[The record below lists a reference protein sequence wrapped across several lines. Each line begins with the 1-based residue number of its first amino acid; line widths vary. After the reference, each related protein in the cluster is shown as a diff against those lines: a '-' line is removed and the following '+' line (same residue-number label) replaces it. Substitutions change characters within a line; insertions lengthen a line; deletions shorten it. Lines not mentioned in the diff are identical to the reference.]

1 MKLPPLPPEIEH
13 RPDMLKWRL
22 DHHDLRLERLEQQEA
37 PSLVKQLPAPLVVGL
52 LALGVAKDPSLV
64 LKLVGL

>member
-1 MKLPPLPPEIEH
+1 
-13 RPDMLKWRL
+13 MLKWRL